1 MDLLNIMSWT
11 EKGSHQSNHPSNQN
25 VPILSILVMLEHDEA
40 LCNMLAVLIRRIWV
54 EIFAKDIK
62 SVIDSGC
69 VLQPLWKFHQ
79 DSDLVKMGQV
89 STTHLNVFL

>member
-1 MDLLNIMSWT
+1 
-11 EKGSHQSNHPSNQN
+11 
-25 VPILSILVMLEHDEA
+25 MLEHDEA

-79 DSDLVKMGQV
+79 DLVKLGQV
-89 STTHLNVFL
+89 STMHLKVFL